1 MPESTVYAMV
11 HVMLADAVP
20 PHISQAVHETR
31 IRNMMDL
38 KTQVRGNERVRV
50 QKLTILILK

>member
-1 MPESTVYAMV
+1 MYAMV